1 MADYR
6 ILKPFILKWEGGF
19 VNDPND
25 SGGATNK
32 GVTLATYRRYKC
44 EDATVADLK
53 AITDEEWT
61 AIFKQM
67 YWDKFKADEIASQTV
82 ANLCVDWFW
91 MSGTKAIKYVQRLI
105 GADED
110 GIVGK
115 QTLARL
121 NAKGDGLVLPIY
133 NYRKDFYHRIVA
145 NRPSQ
150 KRFLRGWI
158 NRLNALM
165 EL

>member
-32 GVTLATYRRYKC
+32 GVTLATFRKFKGTS
-44 EDATVADLK
+44 ATVDELK
-53 AITDEEWT
+53 AITDEDWT
-61 AIFKQM
+61 AIFKDM
-67 YWDKFKADEIASQTV
+67 FWGKCRADEINSQAV
-82 ANLCVDWFW
+82 ANLIVDWYW
-91 MSGTKAIKYVQRLI
+91 MSGTNAIKYVQRLI
-105 GADED
+105 GTTED

-121 NAKGDGLVLPIY
+121 NAKGDGLAPQIY
-133 NYRKDFYHRIVA
+133 DYRKDFYHRIVA
-145 NRPSQ
+145 NRPTQ
-150 KRFLRGWI
+150 KRFLRGWL

>member
-32 GVTLATYRRYKC
+32 GVTLATFRRYKGASASV
-44 EDATVADLK
+44 DDLK
-53 AITDEEWT
+53 AITDEDWT
-61 AIFKQM
+61 AIFKVM
-67 YWDKFKADEIASQTV
+67 YWDKCKADNINSQSV
-82 ANLCVDWFW
+82 ANLLVDWYW
-91 MSGTKAIKYVQRLI
+91 MSGTKAIKYVQRII
-105 GADED
+105 GTTED

-115 QTLARL
+115 QTLAKL
-121 NAKGDGLVLPIY
+121 NAKGDGLILDIY
-133 NYRKDFYHRIVA
+133 DYRKDFYHRIVA
-145 NRPSQ
+145 NRPTQ
-150 KRFLRGWI
+150 KLFLRGWL

>member
-1 MADYR
+1 M
-6 ILKPFILKWEGGF
+6 
-19 VNDPND
+19 NDPND
-25 SGGATNK
+25 SGGPTNK
-32 GVTLATYRRYKC
+32 GVTLATFRRYKG
-44 EDATVADLK
+44 ESASVDDLK
-53 AITDEEWT
+53 SITDEDWT
-61 AIFKQM
+61 TIFKTM
-67 YWDKFKADEIASQTV
+67 YWDKCKADNIASQAV
-82 ANLCVDWFW
+82 ANLIVDWYW

-105 GADED
+105 GTTED

-133 NYRKDFYHRIVA
+133 NYRKDFYHWIVA
-145 NRPSQ
+145 NRPKK
-150 KRFLRGWI
+150 KRFLRGWL

>member
-1 MADYR
+1 M
-6 ILKPFILKWEGGF
+6 
-19 VNDPND
+19 NDPND

-32 GVTLATYRRYKC
+32 GVTLATYRRYKGD
-44 EDATVADLK
+44 DATVDDLK

-61 AIFKQM
+61 NIFKTM

-82 ANLCVDWFW
+82 ANLCVDWLW

-105 GADED
+105 GVTED

-145 NRPSQ
+145 NRPTQ
-150 KRFLRGWI
+150 KRFLRGWL

>member
-1 MADYR
+1 MADYK

-32 GVTLATYRRYKC
+32 GVTLATFRRYKGAS
-44 EDATVADLK
+44 ATVDDLK
-53 AITDEEWT
+53 AITDEDWD
-61 AIFKQM
+61 AIFKTM
-67 YWDKFKADEIASQTV
+67 YWDKVKADEINSQAV
-82 ANLCVDWFW
+82 ANLFVDWYW
-91 MSGTKAIKYVQRLI
+91 MSGTNAIKYVQRLI
-105 GADED
+105 GTTED

-121 NAKGDGLVLPIY
+121 NAKGESLVLGIY

-145 NRPSQ
+145 NRPTQ

>member
-32 GVTLATYRRYKC
+32 GVTLATFRRYKG
-44 EDATVADLK
+44 EDATVDDLK

-61 AIFKQM
+61 NIYKTM
-67 YWDKFKADEIASQTV
+67 YWDKFRADEIASQTV
-82 ANLCVDWFW
+82 ANLCVDWLW

-115 QTLARL
+115 QTLALL

-145 NRPSQ
+145 SRPSQ

>member
-32 GVTLATYRRYKC
+32 GVTLATYRRYKG

-53 AITDEEWT
+53 AITDEDWT
-61 AIFKQM
+61 AIYKQM
-67 YWDKFKADEIASQTV
+67 YWDKFKADQIASQTV
-82 ANLCVDWFW
+82 ANLCVDWLW

-105 GADED
+105 GATED

-145 NRPSQ
+145 SRPSQ

>member
-32 GVTLATYRRYKC
+32 GVTLATYRRYKG
-44 EDATVADLK
+44 EGATVDELK
-53 AITDEEWT
+53 AITDEDWT
-61 AIFKQM
+61 NIFKTM
-67 YWDKFKADEIASQTV
+67 YWDKFRADEIASQTV
-82 ANLCVDWFW
+82 ANLCVDWLW
-91 MSGTKAIKYVQRLI
+91 MSGTTAIKYVQRLI
-105 GADED
+105 GATED

-145 NRPSQ
+145 SRPTQ

>member
-1 MADYR
+1 M
-6 ILKPFILKWEGGF
+6 
-19 VNDPND
+19 NDPND

-32 GVTLATYRRYKC
+32 GVTLATFRRFKGASAAVD
-44 EDATVADLK
+44 ELK
-53 AITDEEWT
+53 AITDEDWT
-61 AIFKQM
+61 AIFKTM
-67 YWDKFKADEIASQTV
+67 YWDKCRADEINSQAV
-82 ANLCVDWFW
+82 ANLIVDWYW

-105 GADED
+105 GATED

-121 NAKGDGLVLPIY
+121 NAKGEGLVLPIY
-133 NYRKDFYHRIVA
+133 NYRKDFYHRIEA
-145 NRPSQ
+145 NRPTQ
-150 KRFLRGWI
+150 KRFLRGWL

>member
-32 GVTLATYRRYKC
+32 GVTLATFRRYKG
-44 EDATVADLK
+44 ESATVDDLK

-61 AIFKQM
+61 NIYKTM
-67 YWDKFKADEIASQTV
+67 YWDKFKADEIKSQTV

-91 MSGTKAIKYVQRLI
+91 MSGTKAIKYVQRLV
-105 GADED
+105 GATED

-145 NRPSQ
+145 SRPNQ

>member
-1 MADYR
+1 MADYK

-32 GVTLATYRRYKC
+32 GVTLATYRRYKG
-44 EDATVADLK
+44 ESATVDDLK
-53 AITDEEWT
+53 AITDADWT
-61 AIFKQM
+61 NIFKQM

-105 GADED
+105 YADED

-121 NAKGDGLVLPIY
+121 NAKGESLVLDIY
-133 NYRKDFYHRIVA
+133 NCRKDFYHRIVA
-145 NRPSQ
+145 SRPSQ

>member
-32 GVTLATYRRYKC
+32 GVTLSTYRRFKG

-53 AITDEEWT
+53 AITDEEWD
-61 AIFKQM
+61 AIFKEI
-67 YWDKFKADEIASQTV
+67 YWDKFKADEIQSQCV
-82 ANLCVDWFW
+82 ANLCVDWLW

-105 GADED
+105 GTTED

-115 QTLARL
+115 QTLSRL

-145 NRPSQ
+145 SRPTQ
-150 KRFLRGWI
+150 KRFLRGWL

>member
-32 GVTLATYRRYKC
+32 GVTLATFRKFKGTS
-44 EDATVADLK
+44 ATVDELK
-53 AITDEEWT
+53 AITDEDWT
-61 AIFKQM
+61 AIFKDM
-67 YWDKFKADEIASQTV
+67 FWGKCRADEINSQAV
-82 ANLCVDWFW
+82 ANLIVDWYW
-91 MSGTKAIKYVQRLI
+91 MSGTNAIKYVQRLI
-105 GADED
+105 GTTED

-121 NAKGDGLVLPIY
+121 NAKGDGLAPQIY
-133 NYRKDFYHRIVA
+133 DYRKDFYHRIVA
-145 NRPSQ
+145 NRPTQ
-150 KRFLRGWI
+150 KRFLRGWLD
-158 NRLNALM
+158 RLNALM
-165 EL
+165 AL

>member
-32 GVTLATYRRYKC
+32 GVTLATCRRYKGVS
-44 EDATVADLK
+44 ATVDDLK
-53 AITDEEWT
+53 AITDEDWD
-61 AIFKQM
+61 AIFKTM
-67 YWDKFKADEIASQTV
+67 YWDKVKADEIKSQCV
-82 ANLCVDWFW
+82 ANLCVDWLW
-91 MSGTKAIKYVQRLI
+91 MSGTNAIKYVQRLV
-105 GADED
+105 GATED

-115 QTLARL
+115 QTLSRL

-145 NRPSQ
+145 SRPSQ
-150 KRFLRGWI
+150 KRFLRGWL

>member
-6 ILKPFILKWEGGF
+6 ILKPFILRWEGGF

-32 GVTLATYRRYKC
+32 GVTLATYRRYKG
-44 EDATVADLK
+44 ESALVDDLK
-53 AITDEEWT
+53 AITDEDWD
-61 AIFKQM
+61 AIFKTM

-82 ANLCVDWFW
+82 ANLCVDWLW

-105 GADED
+105 GATED

-115 QTLARL
+115 QTLALL

-133 NYRKDFYHRIVA
+133 NYRKDFFHCIVA
-145 NRPSQ
+145 NRPKK
-150 KRFLRGWI
+150 KRFLRGWL

-165 EL
+165 DL

>member
-32 GVTLATYRRYKC
+32 GVTLATFRKYKGAS
-44 EDATVADLK
+44 ATVDDLK
-53 AITDEEWT
+53 AITDEDWT

-67 YWDKFKADEIASQTV
+67 YWDKCRADNIASQAV
-82 ANLCVDWFW
+82 ANLIVDWYW
-91 MSGTKAIKYVQRLI
+91 MSGTNAIKYVQRLI
-105 GADED
+105 GTTED

-115 QTLARL
+115 QTIALL
-121 NAKGDGLVLPIY
+121 NAKGDRLAPHIY

-145 NRPSQ
+145 NRPTQ
-150 KRFLRGWI
+150 KRFLRGWL

>member
-1 MADYR
+1 MADYK
-6 ILKPFILKWEGGF
+6 ILKPFILRWEGGF

-32 GVTLATYRRYKC
+32 GVTLATYRRYKG

-53 AITDEEWT
+53 VITDEEWT
-61 AIFKQM
+61 IIYKQM

-82 ANLCVDWFW
+82 ANLCVDWLW

-105 GADED
+105 GATED

-121 NAKGDGLVLPIY
+121 NATTAKTFTTVSWQAD
-133 NYRKDFYHRIVA
+133 RIK
-145 NRPSQ
+145 S
-150 KRFLRGWI
+150 GS
-158 NRLNALM
+158 
-165 EL
+165 

>member
-1 MADYR
+1 MADYK

-32 GVTLATYRRYKC
+32 GVTLSTFRRYKG
-44 EDATVADLK
+44 ESATVDELK
-53 AITDEEWT
+53 AITDGDWD
-61 AIFKQM
+61 AIFKTM
-67 YWDKFKADEIASQTV
+67 YWDKCRADNIASQAV
-82 ANLCVDWFW
+82 ANLIVDWYW
-91 MSGTKAIKYVQRLI
+91 MSGTNAIKYVQRLI
-105 GADED
+105 GTTED

-121 NAKGDGLVLPIY
+121 NAKGDGLTLDIY

-145 NRPSQ
+145 NRPTQ
-150 KRFLRGWI
+150 KRFLRGWL
-158 NRLNALM
+158 NRLNAFMAL
-165 EL
+165 

>member
-1 MADYR
+1 MADYK

-32 GVTLATYRRYKC
+32 GVTLATFRKYKGAS
-44 EDATVADLK
+44 ATVDDLK
-53 AITDEEWT
+53 AITDEDWD
-61 AIFKQM
+61 AIFKEM
-67 YWDKFKADEIASQTV
+67 YWDKCRADEINSQAV
-82 ANLCVDWFW
+82 ANLIVDWYW
-91 MSGTKAIKYVQRLI
+91 MSGTNAIKYVQRLI
-105 GADED
+105 GATED

-121 NAKGDGLVLPIY
+121 NAKGDGFVLPIY

-145 NRPSQ
+145 NRPTQ
-150 KRFLRGWI
+150 KRFLRGWL

-165 EL
+165 DL

>member
-32 GVTLATYRRYKC
+32 GVTLATYRRYKG
-44 EDATVADLK
+44 ASASVADLK
-53 AITDEEWT
+53 AITDEDWT
-61 AIFKQM
+61 AIFKVT
-67 YWDKFKADEIASQTV
+67 YWDKCRADEINSQAV
-82 ANLCVDWFW
+82 ANLIVDWYW
-91 MSGTKAIKYVQRLI
+91 MSGTNAIKYVQRLI
-105 GADED
+105 GTAED

-115 QTLARL
+115 QTLAKL
-121 NAKGDGLVLPIY
+121 NAKGDGLAPHIY
-133 NYRKDFYHRIVA
+133 DYRKDFYHRIVA
-145 NRPSQ
+145 NRPTQ
-150 KRFLRGWI
+150 KRFLRGWL

>member
-32 GVTLATYRRYKC
+32 GVTLATFRRYKGAS
-44 EDATVADLK
+44 ATVNDLK
-53 AITDEEWT
+53 AITDEDWT
-61 AIFKQM
+61 AIFKVM
-67 YWDKFKADEIASQTV
+67 YWDKCRADEINSQAV
-82 ANLCVDWFW
+82 ANLIVDWYW
-91 MSGTKAIKYVQRLI
+91 MSGTNAIKYVQRLI
-105 GADED
+105 GTAED

-115 QTLARL
+115 QTLAKL
-121 NAKGDGLVLPIY
+121 NAKGDGLTLDIY

-145 NRPSQ
+145 NRPTR
-150 KRFLRGWI
+150 KRFLRGWL

>member
-1 MADYR
+1 MADYK

-32 GVTLATYRRYKC
+32 GVTLATYRRYKGKSASV
-44 EDATVADLK
+44 DDLK
-53 AITDEEWT
+53 VITDEEWT
-61 AIFKQM
+61 AIYKEM
-67 YWDKFKADEIASQTV
+67 YWDKFKADEINSQAV
-82 ANLCVDWFW
+82 ANLIVDWYW
-91 MSGTKAIKYVQRLI
+91 MSGTNAIKYVQRLI

-121 NAKGDGLVLPIY
+121 NAKGDGLVLDIY
-133 NYRKDFYHRIVA
+133 NCRKDFYHRIVA
-145 NRPSQ
+145 SRPSQ
-150 KRFLRGWI
+150 KRFLRGWL

-165 EL
+165 DL

>member
-1 MADYR
+1 MADYK

-32 GVTLATYRRYKC
+32 GVTLATFRRYKG
-44 EDATVADLK
+44 ESASVDDLK
-53 AITDEEWT
+53 AITDEDWN
-61 AIFKQM
+61 AIFKTM
-67 YWDKFKADEIASQTV
+67 YWDKVKANEINSQAV
-82 ANLCVDWFW
+82 ANLLVDWYW
-91 MSGTKAIKYVQRLI
+91 MSGTNAIKYVQRLI
-105 GADED
+105 GTTED

-145 NRPSQ
+145 SRPSQ

>member
-32 GVTLATYRRYKC
+32 GVTLATFRRYKG
-44 EDATVADLK
+44 ESASVDDLK
-53 AITDEEWT
+53 AITDEDWD
-61 AIFKQM
+61 AIFKEM

-82 ANLCVDWFW
+82 ANLCVDWLW

-105 GADED
+105 GATED

-115 QTLARL
+115 QTLASL
-121 NAKGDGLVLPIY
+121 NAKGDGLVLDIY

-145 NRPSQ
+145 NRPTQ
-150 KRFLRGWI
+150 KRFLRGWL

>member
-6 ILKPFILKWEGGF
+6 ILKPFILKWEGEF

-32 GVTLATYRRYKC
+32 GVTLATFRRYKGAS
-44 EDATVADLK
+44 ATVDDLK
-53 AITDEEWT
+53 AITDEDWT

-67 YWDKFKADEIASQTV
+67 YWDKFKADEIQSQCV
-82 ANLCVDWFW
+82 ANLCVDWLW

-105 GADED
+105 GTTED

-145 NRPSQ
+145 SRPTQ
-150 KRFLRGWI
+150 KRFLRGWL

>member
-1 MADYR
+1 MADYK
-6 ILKPFILKWEGGF
+6 ILKPFILRWEGGF

-32 GVTLATYRRYKC
+32 GVTLATFRRFKG
-44 EDATVADLK
+44 ESASVNDLK
-53 AITDEEWT
+53 AITDEDWD
-61 AIFKQM
+61 AIFKAM
-67 YWDKFKADEIASQTV
+67 YWDKCRADEINSQSV
-82 ANLCVDWFW
+82 ANLIVDWYW
-91 MSGTKAIKYVQRLI
+91 MSGTNAIKYVQRLI

-145 NRPSQ
+145 SRPSQ

>member
-32 GVTLATYRRYKC
+32 GVTLATYRRFKG
-44 EDATVADLK
+44 ESATVDDLK
-53 AITDEEWT
+53 AITDGDWD
-61 AIFKQM
+61 AIFKTM
-67 YWDKFKADEIASQTV
+67 YWDKFKADEIKSQTV

-91 MSGTKAIKYVQRLI
+91 MSGTKAIKYVQRLV
-105 GADED
+105 GATED

-115 QTLARL
+115 QTLSRL

-145 NRPSQ
+145 SRPNQ
-150 KRFLRGWI
+150 KRFLRGWL

>member
-1 MADYR
+1 MADYK
-6 ILKPFILKWEGGF
+6 ILKPFILRWEGGF

-32 GVTLATYRRYKC
+32 GVTLATYRRYKG
-44 EDATVADLK
+44 EGATVDGLK

-67 YWDKFKADEIASQTV
+67 YWDKFKADEIQSQCV
-82 ANLCVDWFW
+82 ANLCVDWYW

-105 GADED
+105 GATED

-121 NAKGDGLVLPIY
+121 NAKGDGLVLHIY

-145 NRPSQ
+145 SRPTQ
-150 KRFLRGWI
+150 KRFLRGWL

-165 EL
+165 DL

>member
-32 GVTLATYRRYKC
+32 GVTLATYRRYKG
-44 EDATVADLK
+44 ESASVDDLK
-53 AITDEEWT
+53 AITDEDWT
-61 AIFKQM
+61 AIFKEM
-67 YWDKFKADEIASQTV
+67 YWDKFRADEIASQTV
-82 ANLCVDWFW
+82 ANLCVDWLW
-91 MSGTKAIKYVQRLI
+91 MSGTKAIKYVQRLV
-105 GADED
+105 GATED

-115 QTLARL
+115 QTLSRL
-121 NAKGDGLVLPIY
+121 NAKGESLVLDIY
-133 NYRKDFYHRIVA
+133 NYRKDFYHRIVTS
-145 NRPSQ
+145 RPNQ

>member
-1 MADYR
+1 MADYK

-32 GVTLATYRRYKC
+32 GVTLTTYRRYKG
-44 EDATVADLK
+44 EDATVDDLK
-53 AITDEEWT
+53 AITDEDWT
-61 AIFKQM
+61 AIYKQM

-82 ANLCVDWFW
+82 ANLCVDWLW
-91 MSGTKAIKYVQRLI
+91 MSGAKAIKYVQRLI
-105 GADED
+105 GATED

-115 QTLARL
+115 QTLSRL
-121 NAKGDGLVLPIY
+121 NAKGESLVLDIY

>member
-32 GVTLATYRRYKC
+32 GVTLATFRKYKGAS
-44 EDATVADLK
+44 ATVDELK
-53 AITDEEWT
+53 AITDDDWD

-67 YWDKFKADEIASQTV
+67 YWDKFKADEIASQCV
-82 ANLCVDWFW
+82 ANLCVDWYW
-91 MSGTKAIKYVQRLI
+91 MSGTKVIKYVQRLI
-105 GADED
+105 GTTED

-121 NAKGDGLVLPIY
+121 NAKGDGLVLDIY

-145 NRPSQ
+145 SRPNQ
-150 KRFLRGWI
+150 KRFLRGWL

>member
-1 MADYR
+1 MADYK

-32 GVTLATYRRYKC
+32 GVTIATFRRYKG
-44 EDATVADLK
+44 ESATVNDLK

-82 ANLCVDWFW
+82 ANLCVDWLW
-91 MSGTKAIKYVQRLI
+91 MSGTKAIKYAQRLV

-145 NRPSQ
+145 SRPSQ

>member
-1 MADYR
+1 MADYK

-32 GVTLATYRRYKC
+32 GVTLATFRKYKG
-44 EDATVADLK
+44 ASVTVDDLK
-53 AITDEEWT
+53 AITDEDWD
-61 AIFKQM
+61 AIFKTM
-67 YWDKFKADEIASQTV
+67 YWDNCKADEINSQAV
-82 ANLCVDWFW
+82 ANLIVDWYW
-91 MSGTKAIKYVQRLI
+91 MSGTNAIKYVQRLI

-115 QTLARL
+115 QTLSRL
-121 NAKGDGLVLPIY
+121 NAKGDGLVLDIY
-133 NYRKDFYHRIVA
+133 NCRKDFYHRIVA
-145 NRPSQ
+145 SRPSQ

>member
-32 GVTLATYRRYKC
+32 GVTLATYRKFKGASASV
-44 EDATVADLK
+44 DDLK
-53 AITDEEWT
+53 AITDEDWD
-61 AIFKQM
+61 AIFKTM
-67 YWDKFKADEIASQTV
+67 YWDKAKADNINSQSV
-82 ANLCVDWFW
+82 ANLLVDWYW

-105 GADED
+105 GTTED

-115 QTLARL
+115 QTLAKL
-121 NAKGDGLVLPIY
+121 NAKGDGLILDIY

-145 NRPSQ
+145 NRPTQ
-150 KRFLRGWI
+150 KRFLRGWL

>member
-6 ILKPFILKWEGGF
+6 ILKPFILRWEGGF

-32 GVTLATYRRYKC
+32 GVTIATFRKYKGAS
-44 EDATVADLK
+44 ATVDDLK
-53 AITDEEWT
+53 AITDEDWT
-61 AIFKQM
+61 AIFKTM
-67 YWDKFKADEIASQTV
+67 YWDKCKADEINSQAV
-82 ANLCVDWFW
+82 ANLIVDWYW
-91 MSGTKAIKYVQRLI
+91 MSGTNAIKYVQRLI
-105 GADED
+105 GTAED

-115 QTLARL
+115 QTLAKL

-133 NYRKDFYHRIVA
+133 DYRKDFYHRIVA
-145 NRPSQ
+145 NRPTQ
-150 KRFLRGWI
+150 KRFLRGWL

>member
-1 MADYR
+1 MADYK
-6 ILKPFILKWEGGF
+6 ILKPFILRWEGGF

-32 GVTLATYRRYKC
+32 GVTLATFRRYKGAS
-44 EDATVADLK
+44 ATVDDLK
-53 AITDEEWT
+53 AITDGT
-61 AIFKQM
+61 AIFKEM
-67 YWDKFKADEIASQTV
+67 YWDKCKADEINSQSV
-82 ANLCVDWFW
+82 ANLIVDWYW

-105 GADED
+105 GTTED

-115 QTLARL
+115 QTLAML
-121 NAKGDGLVLPIY
+121 NAEGDGLVLPIY

-145 NRPSQ
+145 NRPNQ
-150 KRFLRGWI
+150 KRFLRGWL

>member
-32 GVTLATYRRYKC
+32 GVTLATYRRYKG

-53 AITDEEWT
+53 AITDEDWN
-61 AIFKQM
+61 AIFKTM
-67 YWDKFKADEIASQTV
+67 YWDKCKADEIASQAV

-91 MSGTKAIKYVQRLI
+91 MSGTNAIKYVQRLI

-145 NRPSQ
+145 SRPNQ